1 MPDTLESFHGGSKLI
16 PDVTIANRILF
27 CLSQENDRTT
37 LFEQYREATNE
48 LSHAKLTLADIESQA
63 ANLQQE
69 LQIKSADMKR
79 LTERIDYLEREL
91 QQVKEIYFLL

>member
-1 MPDTLESFHGGSKLI
+1 M
-16 PDVTIANRILF
+16 
-27 CLSQENDRTT
+27 
-37 LFEQYREATNE
+37 FEQYREATNE

-63 ANLQQE
+63 ANLRQE

-91 QQVKEIYFLL
+91 QQVEHFSTFSFCTVDFSLSACIR